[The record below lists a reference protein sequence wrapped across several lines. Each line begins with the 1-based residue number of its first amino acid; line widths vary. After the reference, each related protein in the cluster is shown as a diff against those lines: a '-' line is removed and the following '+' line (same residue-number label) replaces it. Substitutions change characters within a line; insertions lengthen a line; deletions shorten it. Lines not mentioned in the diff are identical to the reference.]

1 MPLARKQGDSS
12 MTCFHHKHDT
22 PSYPKNSD
30 LNTEWRKALRSN
42 RSAWWRRRIR
52 ELRASTRASEPSI
65 SRVGLL
71 PRPSRGQNIELKLR
85 EGWLGLQKI
94 SLKIRRIFK

>member
-1 MPLARKQGDSS
+1 MAPIQ
-12 MTCFHHKHDT
+12 HDT
-22 PSYPKNSD
+22 GSPSGVLPSVSGFNAH
-30 LNTEWRKALRSN
+30 WRRRLRSE
-42 RSAWWRRRIR
+42 RFAGQRRRIR